1 MTDMEKQI
9 TQPVQTEYDASNIK
23 VLEGLEP
30 VRQRPGMYIGSTD
43 IRGLHHMIQEIVD
56 NGVDEALAGHCKNIT
71 TVLHTDGSVSVYDD
85 GRGIPVDKHPKTGKS
100 ALETVFTVLHAGGK
114 FDKSVYKVSGGLHGV
129 GASVVNA
136 LSEWLEVTVHKHG
149 KIHFQRYE
157 RGIPQGDLQVI
168 GETTRQG
175 TIVKFKP
182 DAQIFDTVEF
192 IPGTELSRLK
202 QCAYLTPGV
211 TFTFVDENTNEKQ
224 RFYFE

>member
-1 MTDMEKQI
+1 MSI
-9 TQPVQTEYDASNIK
+9 
-23 VLEGLEP
+23 
-30 VRQRPGMYIGSTD
+30 
-43 IRGLHHMIQEIVD
+43 
-56 NGVDEALAGHCKNIT
+56 
-71 TVLHTDGSVSVYDD
+71 YDD

-157 RGIPQGDLQVI
+157 RGVPQGDLQVI
-168 GETTRQG
+168 GETDREG

-182 DAQIFDTVEF
+182 DDKIFETIEF
-192 IPGTELSRLK
+192 ISGTELARLK
-202 QCAYLTPGV
+202 QSAYLTP
-211 TFTFVDENTNEKQ
+211 
-224 RFYFE
+224 